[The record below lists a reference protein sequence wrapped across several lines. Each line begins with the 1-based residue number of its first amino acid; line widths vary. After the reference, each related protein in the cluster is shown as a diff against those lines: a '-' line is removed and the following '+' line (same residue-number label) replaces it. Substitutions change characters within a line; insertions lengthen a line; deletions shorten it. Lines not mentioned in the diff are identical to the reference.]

1 MTTQALTLPRV
12 SVIRP
17 GLMALIAVVI
27 AIFAF
32 GGALG
37 ELVHRWTTQE
47 EYSHGF
53 LIPAVSVW
61 LLWNRRDVLLASFGR
76 PSWLGPALIL
86 LAAITQVIGEYSS
99 LFILSDL
106 AFILVLVGIA
116 LAAGGYPLL
125 KTTFVAIAFLA
136 FAIPLP
142 YFLESKLT
150 LQLQLISS
158 QLGVDVIN
166 WFQIPVYLE
175 GNVIDLG
182 YYKLQV
188 VEACSGLRYLYP
200 LLSLSFLAAYLFQA
214 PIWQRV
220 LVFLSGIPITIGMN
234 GFRIGMVGVTVDR
247 WGPKM
252 ADEALHLFEGWVI
265 FIACAALLI
274 AEIALLA
281 RLSGRRFFQV
291 FHLPKPSADATSAKS
306 PPATG
311 QLALWTS
318 LFMLVA
324 TGLAVL
330 TISHRPEFVPERTR
344 FVDFP
349 AVLGQWKGHTS
360 LLDSQTE
367 RALGLDDYIL
377 SDYSIP
383 SGRPVNFYV
392 AYYSSQRN
400 GYAPHSPAVC
410 IPGDGWLITHLDERQ
425 YRGPGAS
432 FPYNRA
438 IIEKGN
444 TKQLVYYWFDERGR
458 KIANEYLAKVYLL
471 ADAIIKNRTDGSLV
485 RLMTEISPGETEQDA
500 DRRLQSFMQLALPS
514 LSAYLPSTQETP
526 AKSAL
531 SHGFG
536 GNG

>member
-1 MTTQALTLPRV
+1 MTTQALALPRV
-12 SVIRP
+12 SVVRP
-17 GLMALIAVVI
+17 ALLALIAIVV

-32 GGALG
+32 SGALG
-37 ELVHRWTTQE
+37 ELVHRWTSEE

-76 PSWLGPALIL
+76 PSWLGLVVIL
-86 LAAITQVIGEYSS
+86 VAAIIQVVGEYSS

-125 KTTFVAIAFLA
+125 KTTFVAIAFLI

-142 YFLESKLT
+142 YFIKSKLT

-234 GFRIGMVGVTVDR
+234 GFRIGMVGVTVDH

-252 ADEALHLFEGWVI
+252 ADEALHMFEGWVI

-274 AEIALLA
+274 AEIAILA

-291 FHLPKPSADATSAKS
+291 FHLPRPSGSPLAVKPWATNAH
-306 PPATG
+306 
-311 QLALWTS
+311 LALWTS
-318 LFMLVA
+318 LFVVAA
-324 TGLAVL
+324 TGFTVH

-349 AVLGQWKGHTS
+349 AVLGQWKGHKA
-360 LLDSQTE
+360 LLDPATE
-367 RALGLDDYIL
+367 RALGL
-377 SDYSIP
+377 
-383 SGRPVNFYV
+383 
-392 AYYSSQRN
+392 
-400 GYAPHSPAVC
+400 
-410 IPGDGWLITHLDERQ
+410 
-425 YRGPGAS
+425 
-432 FPYNRA
+432 
-438 IIEKGN
+438 
-444 TKQLVYYWFDERGR
+444 
-458 KIANEYLAKVYLL
+458 
-471 ADAIIKNRTDGSLV
+471 
-485 RLMTEISPGETEQDA
+485 
-500 DRRLQSFMQLALPS
+500 
-514 LSAYLPSTQETP
+514 
-526 AKSAL
+526 
-531 SHGFG
+531 
-536 GNG
+536 

>member
-1 MTTQALTLPRV
+1 MTTQALALPRV
-12 SVIRP
+12 SVVRP
-17 GLMALIAVVI
+17 ALLALIAIVV

-32 GGALG
+32 SGALG
-37 ELVHRWTTQE
+37 ELVHRWTSEE

-76 PSWLGPALIL
+76 PSWLGLVVIL
-86 LAAITQVIGEYSS
+86 VAAIIQVVGEYSS

-125 KTTFVAIAFLA
+125 KTTFVAIAFLI

-142 YFLESKLT
+142 YFIESKLT

-234 GFRIGMVGVTVDR
+234 GFRIGMVGVTVDH

-252 ADEALHLFEGWVI
+252 ADEALHMFEGWVI

-274 AEIALLA
+274 AEIAILA

-291 FHLPKPSADATSAKS
+291 FHLPRPSGSPLAVKPWATNAH
-306 PPATG
+306 
-311 QLALWTS
+311 LALWTS
-318 LFMLVA
+318 LFVVAA
-324 TGLAVL
+324 TGFTVH

-349 AVLGQWKGHTS
+349 AVLGQWKGHKA
-360 LLDSQTE
+360 LLDPATE

-377 SDYSIP
+377 SDYSP
-383 SGRPVNFYV
+383 LSGRPVNFYV

-410 IPGDGWLITHLDERQ
+410 IPGDGWLITHLEERE
-425 YRGPGAS
+425 YRGSGAN

-458 KIANEYLAKVYLL
+458 KVANEYLAKIYLL
-471 ADAIIKNRTDGSLV
+471 ADAITKNRTDGSLI
-485 RLMTEISPGETEQDA
+485 RLITEVSPTETEQDA
-500 DRRLQSFMQLALPS
+500 DRRLQSFMQVALPT
-514 LSAYLPSTQETP
+514 LSAYLPSAQETVP
-526 AKSAL
+526 KSAL
-531 SHGFG
+531 SKVLG